1 MKIRTPA
8 LALIATAAL
17 LGILLL
23 AACGGQSASQ
33 EPGAPAA
40 QPAAA
45 AGNAA
50 NGEAL
55 FTSAGCVGCH
65 STGSDQLVG
74 PGLEGVF
81 QGEGPYGNELP
92 NGEPITDESMKE
104 WIKIGGVGTIG
115 QMPGNPTLT
124 DEQLTD
130 LVAYLKTLE

>member
-1 MKIRTPA
+1 MIRTRTLAILA
-8 LALIATAAL
+8 LAGL
-17 LGILLL
+17 LSVLVL
-23 AACGGQSASQ
+23 AACGGQSSSPQAN
-33 EPGAPAA
+33 APAE

-55 FTSAGCVGCH
+55 FTNTGCAGCH
-65 STGSDQLVG
+65 STGSDQIVG
-74 PGLEGVF
+74 PGLAGVF
-81 QGEGPYGNELP
+81 QGKGPYGNELP

-124 DEQLTD
+124 DEQLAD